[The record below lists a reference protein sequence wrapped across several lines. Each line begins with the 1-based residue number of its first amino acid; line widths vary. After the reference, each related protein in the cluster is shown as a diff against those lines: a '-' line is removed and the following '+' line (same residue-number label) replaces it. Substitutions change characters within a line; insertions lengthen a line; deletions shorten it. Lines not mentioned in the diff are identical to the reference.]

1 MKAKCFD
8 CGKKSVM
15 TQEWTFTI
23 GVWKSNKLVAKPK
36 QFCPDCTKKRQKRVY
51 CNRSATYQ
59 RKIHAGDEE

>member
-23 GVWKSNKLVAKPK
+23 GVWRYNKLVAKPK
-36 QFCPDCTKKRQKRVY
+36 QFCPDCTKKRQRRVISKRQISFGY
-51 CNRSATYQ
+51 E
-59 RKIHAGDEE
+59 KGEE